1 MQRLTPFAK
10 GLIGVIGAGTIWAAV
25 HTYGTSSA
33 SDASKRVG
41 AEPSAAREPAAPGA
55 SGPAAQASA
64 TAAALKPASSV
75 ANIDNRPVRV
85 ALSQWPGHMAL
96 VVGAGGLTTQPGS
109 PAAAE
114 GLNLEIQ
121 FIEDAASKNKALAAG
136 DVDFVWQTVDEM
148 PISLGSFAEA
158 QVDVRAFL
166 QIDWSRGGDACVAS
180 AEIQEV
186 EDILGHGSAMLM
198 FSPDHTVFE
207 FMIANSRLTPRQV
220 ADIRSATQFS
230 LDDFTFGRKLFAQG
244 SVDVACLWEPN
255 GTLALNE

>member
-1 MQRLTPFAK
+1 MEPLTPFAK
-10 GLIGVIGAGTIWAAV
+10 GLIGVIAVGTLWAAV
-25 HTYGTSSA
+25 HTYGSS
-33 SDASKRVG
+33 SEQDGKRVG
-41 AEPSAAREPAAPGA
+41 AEPASAQRAESALNALPQGA
-55 SGPAAQASA
+55 STVAAKSPA
-64 TAAALKPASSV
+64 LSV
-75 ANIDNRPVRV
+75 AGIDSRPIRV

-114 GLNLEIQ
+114 GWNLEIV

-136 DVDFVWQTVDEM
+136 EVDFVWQTVDEM

-180 AEIQEV
+180 QEIREV
-186 EDILGHGSAMLM
+186 EDIAGHGAAMLM

-207 FMIANSRLTPRQV
+207 FMIANSRLTPKQV
-220 ADIRSATQFS
+220 AD
-230 LDDFTFGRKLFAQG
+230 
-244 SVDVACLWEPN
+244 V
-255 GTLALNE
+255 

>member
-1 MQRLTPFAK
+1 MEPLTPFAK
-10 GLIGVIGAGTIWAAV
+10 GLIGVICAGTVWAAV
-25 HTYGTSSA
+25 HTYGAGGEQDS
-33 SDASKRVG
+33 SKRF
-41 AEPSAAREPAAPGA
+41 AAEPAAAARNEATGSA
-55 SGPAAQASA
+55 APAGSTT
-64 TAAALKPASSV
+64 TAAVAPKAASISV
-75 ANIDNRPVRV
+75 ANIDDRPVRV

-136 DVDFVWQTVDEM
+136 EVDFIWQTVDEM

-186 EDILGHGSAMLM
+186 EDILGHGSA
-198 FSPDHTVFE
+198 
-207 FMIANSRLTPRQV
+207 
-220 ADIRSATQFS
+220 
-230 LDDFTFGRKLFAQG
+230 
-244 SVDVACLWEPN
+244 
-255 GTLALNE
+255 